1 MINKSLIKRL
11 EVLENKIKPLSFTV
25 YYKSGKTR
33 QIKPADAIAL
43 SLYEGE
49 LIDRFEE
56 NEPCINC
63 GCLQDLCNA
72 LLIIPEDEGGENDE
86 RKINI

>member
-1 MINKSLIKRL
+1 MIDKTLLKRL

-25 YYKSGKTR
+25 YYKNGKTR
-33 QIKPADAIAL
+33 LIKPADAIVLAL
-43 SLYEGE
+43 HEGE

-72 LLIIPEDEGGENDE
+72 LLVIDNNNDE
-86 RKINI
+86 VINDE